1 MIWLPIGWFGLWS
14 PLGHGSHP
22 FASIPL
28 HWSQLQAQYT
38 RWRACNIQRGFWFT
52 LQPMRGF
59 LCWPQTN
66 SRGSGLCRISLS
78 QVLISY
84 MENIHSDLVSR
95 VPALVVQP
103 FLLSFFQSTYSQPS
117 SQSTSP
123 FSLYIP
129 EAHSLKCKGCL
140 NTYENL
146 HGHALRASNLYVKTQ
161 LFTAKRQQQIKMSPH
176 LPWADWGHQRQ
187 EELTGPWE
195 WWPQSRSTCI
205 VAPHLPYRG
214 WPHSTQ
220 SSQIHN
226 KTKNHLTLHH
236 IIQYLLLSRKSPLCV

>member
-1 MIWLPIGWFGLWS
+1 MGPILLPQSHSTEVSSRLNIQDEEPATSREVFGLLCSLCEGSSAGHKPTPGALGFAAFPYHKFSSPTWKTYNLIWS
-14 PLGHGSHP
+14 PEYQHL
-22 FASIPL
+22 
-28 HWSQLQAQYT
+28 W
-38 RWRACNIQRGFWFT
+38 CNLFSCPSFT
-52 LQPMRGF
+52 
-59 LCWPQTN
+59 
-66 SRGSGLCRISLS
+66 
-78 QVLISY
+78 
-84 MENIHSDLVSR
+84 
-95 VPALVVQP
+95 
-103 FLLSFFQSTYSQPS
+103 STYSQPS

-140 NTYENL
+140 NAYENL

-226 KTKNHLTLHH
+226 KTKSHLTLHH